1 MHGARRARDDRVM
14 QRKNMQ
20 RTSATLLRAHDPAGV
35 RDSIFRTHDP
45 SGVRDAVA
53 ATVIEDGRCLPRGI
67 PFIPLNPAE
76 SRMQIN
82 LLLRIVRP
90 RTVTEDARDATQAV
104 TVVRNPG

>member
-1 MHGARRARDDRVM
+1 MHGACRPRDDRVM

-20 RTSATLLRAHDPAGV
+20 RTSARVRLYFARTTL
-35 RDSIFRTHDP
+35 

-67 PFIPLNPAE
+67 PFVPFIPLNPAE

-82 LLLRIVRP
+82 LLLPSCVR
-90 RTVTEDARDATQAV
+90 AR
-104 TVVRNPG
+104 

>member
-1 MHGARRARDDRVM
+1 M
-14 QRKNMQ
+14 
-20 RTSATLLRAHDPAGV
+20 
-35 RDSIFRTHDP
+35 
-45 SGVRDAVA
+45 RDAVA

-67 PFIPLNPAE
+67 PFVPFIPLNPAE
-76 SRMQIN
+76 SRMKIN

>member
-35 RDSIFRTHDP
+35 RD
-45 SGVRDAVA
+45 AVA

-67 PFIPLNPAE
+67 PFVPFIPLNPAE